1 MQYEKK
7 INHPAMGQ
15 LSSDIGGQKAELLE
29 LPRQTF
35 PAMSQLALQFVF
47 ILHIFCS

>member
-1 MQYEKK
+1 
-7 INHPAMGQ
+7 MGQ

-35 PAMSQLALQFVF
+35 PAMSQLALHFVF
-47 ILHIFCS
+47 ILHFLLIKTTVFPGVVK